1 MTDRGWRSLKER
13 RVRGKT
19 QKGFARWVNGRA
31 TRQNL
36 APNSGD
42 EARRQTSLCIFAGE
56 GKPGGAR

>member
-1 MTDRGWRSLKER
+1 
-13 RVRGKT
+13 VRGKT